1 MKLTTEKLKQLIKEE
16 LNRIFLEEGVL
27 NSIREKKLDL
37 VLNGQSLRVYP
48 ADAAELEAMQ
58 EDYKDS
64 NDIMKAKLEPSMYA
78 GFYLVLKGSELEKQ
92 IKDNSEEYPADEP
105 IRYFIYIQNKSHYD
119 VLKDNLE
126 IQKVDRA
133 DDIRTEYRW
142 TKEHWWEL
150 KRVG

>member
-27 NSIREKKLDL
+27 NSMREKKLDL

-105 IRYFIYIQNKSHYD
+105 TRYFIYIQNESHYN

-133 DDIRTEYRW
+133 DDIRTEYR
-142 TKEHWWEL
+142 
-150 KRVG
+150 

>member
-27 NSIREKKLDL
+27 NSMREKKLDL

-78 GFYLVLKGSELEKQ
+78 GFYLVLKGSVLEKQ
-92 IKDNSEEYPADEP
+92 IKDNSEEYPVDEP

-133 DDIRTEYRW
+133 DDIRTEYR
-142 TKEHWWEL
+142 
-150 KRVG
+150 

>member
-105 IRYFIYIQNKSHYD
+105 TRYFIYIQNESHYN

-133 DDIRTEYRW
+133 DDIRTEYR
-142 TKEHWWEL
+142 
-150 KRVG
+150 

>member
-27 NSIREKKLDL
+27 NSMREKKLDL

-78 GFYLVLKGSELEKQ
+78 GFYLVLKGSVLEKQ

-105 IRYFIYIQNKSHYD
+105 TRYFIYIQNESHYN

-133 DDIRTEYRW
+133 DDIRTEYR
-142 TKEHWWEL
+142 
-150 KRVG
+150 